1 MILSIA
7 NLKVAGQ
14 GVGISEINIVPE
26 PSAILEL
33 RSAVRGF
40 LAPRMTTDQRLIL
53 GGTSPA
59 AGLLVYDTDTKSFWY
74 WIQDGRHLL
83 QVHGELQIS
92 CLYECCR

>member
-1 MILSIA
+1 MNIMQRKISGPLSGKRIFERRLILIRIRLSLFMVILILSIA

-40 LAPRMTTDQRLIL
+40 LAPRMTTDR
-53 GGTSPA
+53 S
-59 AGLLVYDTDTKSFWY
+59 V
-74 WIQDGRHLL
+74 
-83 QVHGELQIS
+83 
-92 CLYECCR
+92 